1 MELRQ
6 LRYFIAVA
14 ERLSFSRAAQH
25 LHVTVPPL
33 SRQIRQL
40 EEEFGVQ
47 LFVRDRR
54 RVALTD
60 AGRLLLREAKTLVT
74 QTAHVSDCVRLAKTG
89 EAGLVRIGIGLGLG
103 ERIGRVLLEHSAKF
117 PAVEISCRDIF
128 STSQSEAL
136 AAGEIDVGF
145 LRPPLDLAHL
155 ASERLYEEGFS
166 VHVSKASPL
175 AKRRTLRVK
184 DLGGEAL
191 LLPERKV
198 ASGMYDRTLELYA
211 AAGVTPNI
219 VHVSMDPLPHT
230 DLQTL
235 LLTSRKGIFIMPD
248 EVACHPAFGSDV
260 VAIPLDEP
268 NAKIEVHVAW
278 RKDEPSP
285 TVAAFLDTVRAV
297 FQNGSSRQDP
307 PYAPRRVEPR
317 VNFRN

>member
-14 ERLSFSRAAQH
+14 ERLSFSKAAQH

-74 QTAHVSDCVRLAKTG
+74 QTAHVSDCVRLARTG
-89 EAGLVRIGIGLGLG
+89 EAGRVRIGIGLGLG
-103 ERIGRVLLEHSAKF
+103 ERIGRVLLEHSAKC
-117 PAVEISCRDIF
+117 PAVEIQCRDIF
-128 STSQSEAL
+128 STSQNEAL
-136 AAGEIDVGF
+136 LAEEIDVGF
-145 LRPPLDLAHL
+145 LRSPIDPAHL
-155 ASERLYEEGFS
+155 VSELLYEEGLA
-166 VHVSKASPL
+166 VHVSRASPL

-184 DLGGEAL
+184 DLAGESL

-198 ASGMYDRTLELYA
+198 AVGMYDKTLKLYA

-248 EVACHPAFGSDV
+248 EVACRPAPGSEV

-268 NAKIEVHVAW
+268 DAKVEVSVAW
-278 RKDEPSP
+278 RKGEPSA
-285 TVAAFLDTVRAV
+285 TVLAFLDSVRAV
-297 FQNGSSRQDP
+297 FRTAASGPPCAARKLDP
-307 PYAPRRVEPR
+307 RISL
-317 VNFRN
+317 RN